1 MRAGRF
7 RIMVGMNTTEKIAI
21 ICVGNRL
28 MLDDGAGPAIYDEL
42 NQNYRFPDNVSLI
55 DAGCMTMDL
64 LPVVK
69 DYDYLITVDAVDGT
83 GEEPGTVFRFAPED
97 IAGHG
102 VMQSLHDMRLIDL
115 LNAAA
120 LLGFDARGMCFGVQV
135 ANMNPAVVT
144 EGLTPQVFDAL
155 PLLRD
160 AVLAHL
166 IERGVSFLNADGT
179 PFVPPTGSGERVQ
192 PAPSTC
198 GDSAEV
204 ELAASERTLC
214 DDASEDGAHVT
225 SASGCARPI
234 AMEE

>member
-1 MRAGRF
+1 
-7 RIMVGMNTTEKIAI
+7 
-21 ICVGNRL
+21 
-28 MLDDGAGPAIYDEL
+28 MLDDGAGPAVYDDLRE
-42 NQNYRFPDNVSLI
+42 NYRFPDNVSLI

-69 DYDYLITVDAVDGT
+69 EYDYLVTVDAVDGT

-135 ANMNPAVVT
+135 ENMNPVVVT
-144 EGLTPQVFDAL
+144 EGLTPRVYDAL

-166 IERGVSFLNADGT
+166 IELGVAFLNADGT
-179 PFVPPTGSGERVQ
+179 SFVPPTGEAPRVE
-192 PAPSTC
+192 PAPVSC
-198 GDSAEV
+198 GGSDEI
-204 ELAASERTLC
+204 ELAASAAPVA
-214 DDASEDGAHVT
+214 DACGST
-225 SASGCARPI
+225 SAAGCSSSGR
-234 AMEE
+234 EE